1 LPTERGK
8 TIQTLIRNNA
18 QLGVSIRGF
27 GEVGKNGVVDDSYK
41 LVGLDIVMNPSFK
54 NAVFSKNN
62 VFESVEFSEKEN
74 QIVNDEALE
83 EQINELEKE
92 SWLSACES
100 GYSGSQE
107 DWERQYSGSL
117 REMMG
122 LPKAEGKMS
131 VEKLTEEA
139 IQARTYS
146 YYQEAVQSGY
156 KGDFNAWKER
166 FPKIIEQAKEKKVV
180 LSERKEEPKIPFK
193 SKSTWAE
200 IKLSGFAGTMQEFE
214 EKFPN
219 ITIIKLESP
228 KKVVVEQTIKEQAA
242 KIFVALSKDSNNQ
255 LTLED
260 IQKLLEKEEIAKSD
274 QRLRKRAI
282 HIVNVSLAGS
292 GSSPSQQ
299 TLSKMVEDEIEHLKK
314 LRQERRERNWSAYE
328 KLLR

>member
-1 LPTERGK
+1 
-8 TIQTLIRNNA
+8 
-18 QLGVSIRGF
+18 
-27 GEVGKNGVVDDSYK
+27 
-41 LVGLDIVMNPSFK
+41 
-54 NAVFSKNN
+54 
-62 VFESVEFSEKEN
+62 
-74 QIVNDEALE
+74 
-83 EQINELEKE
+83 
-92 SWLSACES
+92 
-100 GYSGSQE
+100 
-107 DWERQYSGSL
+107 
-117 REMMG
+117 
-122 LPKAEGKMS
+122 
-131 VEKLTEEA
+131 
-139 IQARTYS
+139 
-146 YYQEAVQSGY
+146 
-156 KGDFNAWKER
+156 
-166 FPKIIEQAKEKKVV
+166 
-180 LSERKEEPKIPFK
+180 
-193 SKSTWAE
+193 
-200 IKLSGFAGTMQEFE
+200 MQEFE